1 MVSSAVWLEKSVAC
15 RGSTRAQHARGNVD
29 VASGRLARALGRVAN
44 STNAANRRSDTT
56 RLKAQL
62 GHRRNPVFA
71 RRQPSRAGRRSHS
84 HTGGTRALVAALAR
98 PGPRICYNRS
108 SGERARTLNMDER
121 AFYTE
126 KEETRKVKLVCPSCR
141 GEFEAPVRWKVCRK
155 RKELPRGV
163 GEEDRRKFAKAT
175 SYMVRLDDLVACYKC
190 RKRFELTG
198 QSTVLIND
206 NLGDPNADPENFG
219 NR

>member
-1 MVSSAVWLEKSVAC
+1 M
-15 RGSTRAQHARGNVD
+15 
-29 VASGRLARALGRVAN
+29 
-44 STNAANRRSDTT
+44 AA
-56 RLKAQL
+56 
-62 GHRRNPVFA
+62 
-71 RRQPSRAGRRSHS
+71 
-84 HTGGTRALVAALAR
+84 
-98 PGPRICYNRS
+98 
-108 SGERARTLNMDER
+108 ETLI
-121 AFYTE
+121 
-126 KEETRKVKLVCPSCR
+126 CPSCR

-155 RKELPRGV
+155 KKELPRGV
-163 GEEDRRKFAKAT
+163 GEEDKRKFAKAS